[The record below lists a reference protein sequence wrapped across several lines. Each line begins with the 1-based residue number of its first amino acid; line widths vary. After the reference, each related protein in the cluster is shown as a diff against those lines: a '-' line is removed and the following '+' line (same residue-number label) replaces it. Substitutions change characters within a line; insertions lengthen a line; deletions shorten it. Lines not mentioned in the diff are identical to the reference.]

1 MSPVPEQ
8 GASVP
13 FSLSVR
19 RAINTSGMIFH
30 LMAAPSLN
38 SALAS
43 KSQMIE
49 YENVTKIFRTR
60 GGTVT
65 AADEINLSIETGR
78 LVVLLGPSGCGKTT
92 LLRMTNRLEPLTSGT
107 IRVKGRNIMD
117 MEPVKLRQ
125 QMGYVIQQIGLFP
138 NKTVAQNIA
147 VVPRLLGWNK
157 RRIDRRTEELL
168 ELIRLEPRLFRDR
181 YPVELSGGQ
190 QQRVGVARAL
200 AADPD
205 ILLMDEPFGS
215 LDPINRA
222 QIQEEFLNLQAA
234 LGKTI
239 AFVSHDIHEAIK
251 MADKIAVFNEGRL
264 IQYDPPELILTRPFS
279 HFVSSFIGADR
290 ALNVLALLKAEEAMQ
305 RAPENI
311 VAGSTPAS
319 ETQTLMEQ
327 KGFRLVVVLSD
338 GRPAGYATSSMLK
351 TAEGATID
359 AAENLP
365 FVVREKDSLKYVLS
379 SMLMYDM
386 DTFCV
391 VGDNGELAG
400 TISYREI
407 HKRLLTS
414 YKDSR
419 DDETPNTACA
429 TGLKTFPEPN

>member
-1 MSPVPEQ
+1 
-8 GASVP
+8 
-13 FSLSVR
+13 
-19 RAINTSGMIFH
+19 
-30 LMAAPSLN
+30 
-38 SALAS
+38 
-43 KSQMIE
+43 MIE

-107 IRVKGRNIMD
+107 IRVKGKDIMD
-117 MEPVKLRQ
+117 VEPVKLRQ

-264 IQYDPPELILTRPFS
+264 VQYDPPELILTRPFN

-305 RAPENI
+305 KAPENI

-319 ETQTLMEQ
+319 ETQTFMEQ
-327 KGFRLVVVLSD
+327 RGFRLVVVLSD

-351 TAEGATID
+351 TAKGATID

-365 FVVREKDSLKYVLS
+365 LVVKEKDSLKYVLS
-379 SMLMYDM
+379 SMLMYAM

-407 HKRLLTS
+407 HKRLLRS
-414 YKDSR
+414 YKDSH
-419 DDETPNTACA
+419 DDETPNSASA
-429 TGLKTFPEPN
+429 TGLKGVPEPN